1 MVESEQNKRDGVAA
15 PSAAVERQEQ
25 LPFSV
30 ELWRSEEDI
39 ERVLGLASSAVL
51 ARAIFR
57 AAIIENPGRR
67 ITLRQGRHIVED
79 SR

>member
-1 MVESEQNKRDGVAA
+1 MVESEQNKHRRAAA
-15 PSAAVERQEQ
+15 PAAATGGNEQ

>member
-30 ELWRSEEDI
+30 ELWRSAEDV
-39 ERVLGLASSAVL
+39 ERVLGLASSAAL

-57 AAIIENPGRR
+57 AAVVENPGRR
-67 ITLRQGRHIVED
+67 ITLRQGQDIIED
-79 SR
+79 SA

>member
-1 MVESEQNKRDGVAA
+1 MVESEQNKHHSVAGPATTIDGN
-15 PSAAVERQEQ
+15 EQ

-30 ELWRSEEDI
+30 ELWRSAEDI

-57 AAIIENPGRR
+57 AAIVENPGRR
-67 ITLRQGRHIVED
+67 ITLRQGRYILED